1 MGAANIWQG
10 ICATL
15 LLVGLSTSAV
25 AAQATDNEPTV
36 VTPGAAPQIVFQY
49 QFVAGL
55 YAHFEVDQ
63 SHIVQTQ
70 FEKGNE
76 RVVNKMLAQKNY
88 RVVSVETDGT
98 AVLEPMVSKV
108 RMSAKFNETEP
119 IVFDSAEGG
128 AALPQFRAI
137 QATVGRPVARM
148 TFAPN
153 GQLLK
158 ITPLQGAPDQ
168 IAQIASKTDP
178 TANFLVVFPKEPL
191 GVGGTWRDKLTVQ
204 VNADANGIAPP
215 VKMQRE
221 YQITKMT
228 GSIATISL
236 KTSTLTPLQNPKA
249 EAQLLTRQLSGTI
262 EFDTARGLIVSHST
276 RAEGNVVGAFGPKTQ
291 YYSKMET
298 KERLIPAAGGVQ
310 PATLKELGAAN

>member
-1 MGAANIWQG
+1 MD
-10 ICATL
+10 ATAKWARG
-15 LLVGLSTSAV
+15 VWAGLIALASIAGV
-25 AAQATDNEPTV
+25 AAAQNSDASITL
-36 VTPGAAPQIVFQY
+36 VTPGAAPQAVFQY
-49 QFVAGL
+49 QFAAGQ

-63 SHIVQTQ
+63 NHVVQTQ
-70 FEKGNE
+70 FDQGNE
-76 RVVNKMLAQKNY
+76 RVVNQMLAQKNY

-119 IVFDSAEGG
+119 IVYDSTEGG
-128 AALPQFRAI
+128 AALPQFQSI

-148 TFAPN
+148 TFASN

-168 IAQIASKTDP
+168 IAKMAAKTDP
-178 TANFLVVFPKEPL
+178 TANFLVVFPKEPI
-191 GVGGTWRDKLTVQ
+191 GAGAVWRDKFTVQ
-204 VNADANGIAPP
+204 VTAGEGIAPP

-221 YQITKMT
+221 YQITKLN
-228 GSIATISL
+228 GSVATISL
-236 KTSTLTPLQNPKA
+236 KTSILTPLQNPKA

-262 EFDTARGLIVSHST
+262 EFDTARGLILSHT
-276 RAEGNVVGAFGPKTQ
+276 TKAEGNVVEAFGPKTM

-298 KERLIPAAGGVQ
+298 KERLVPAAGGVQ
-310 PATLKELGAAN
+310 PATLKEIGATN